1 VVAAFGPLVETAWL
15 RAHLGQPGL
24 VVIDCRYVLGRP
36 GAGMPLWL
44 EGHIPGAGFLDVDRD
59 LAAEPGERGRHPLP
73 APADFEAAARR
84 AGIDSTSRVVAYD
97 EAGEGG
103 AARLWWLLRHFGHD
117 DAAVLNGGLAAWREE
132 GGPLE
137 AGAGELSAEEAGAP
151 QAEAP
156 QAAAPQAAAPQDGA
170 EERHTAAARA
180 KPAAEDPF
188 IAEPRDDDTVDAG
201 ELGATT
207 TRLLDARSRER
218 FRGEVEPIDA
228 VAGHIPGAD
237 NVPFAELAPGGRF
250 PPAAELRE
258 RLGGEPFVAY
268 CGSGITAC
276 TLLLAGE
283 VAGVEGRLYPGSW
296 SEWSRRGLPVERSG
310 SPG

>member
-24 VVIDCRYVLGRP
+24 AVIDCRYVLGRP
-36 GAGMPLWL
+36 GAGRPLWL
-44 EGHIPGAGFLDVDRD
+44 EGHIPGAAFLDVDRD
-59 LAAEPGERGRHPLP
+59 LAGEPGERGRHPLP
-73 APADFEAAARR
+73 TPADFEAAARR
-84 AGIDSTSRVVAYD
+84 AGISRTSRVVAYD

-117 DAAVLNGGLAAWREE
+117 DVAVLNGGLAAWREE

-137 AGAGELSAEEAGAP
+137 AGADEVNAEKSGAP
-151 QAEAP
+151 QA
-156 QAAAPQAAAPQDGA
+156 G
-170 EERHTAAARA
+170 T
-180 KPAAEDPF
+180 EDPF
-188 IAEPRDDDTVDAG
+188 IAEPRADDAADAG
-201 ELGATT
+201 ELGATR
-207 TRLLDARSRER
+207 TRLLDARSPER
-218 FRGEVEPIDA
+218 YRGEVEPIDA
-228 VAGHIPGAD
+228 VAGHIPGAV

-258 RLGGEPFVAY
+258 RLGSEPFVAY

-283 VAGVEGRLYPGSW
+283 IAGVEGRLYPGSW
-296 SEWSRRGLPVERSG
+296 SEWSRRGLPVETSL